1 MMDSVRIT
9 FGIIVLNG
17 EPFTKYCLRHLYPY
31 AHEIIV
37 VEGGS
42 RNAVDIAPE
51 GHSVDGTLKT
61 LYEFKE
67 NEDPEDKVRVIT
79 KSGFWSGKDE
89 QSQAYA
95 TRASGDWLWQVD
107 IDEFYT
113 EDNLERIVGML
124 QSQPDTTSL
133 SFRTVTFWG
142 DLHTVVNGWSLI
154 RGREIYHRLF
164 KWGPGYSYATHRP
177 PTVCDEKG
185 VDLRTKKY
193 LDGRFLFEKHGIF
206 MNHYSLLFPRQV
218 MAKAR
223 YYARWARPDSVTWAE
238 ENYLQLRNVFRVH
251 NVYEYPSWLERYHG
265 SHNRHAVQMFQD
277 VATTC
282 PEELR
287 DMSDVRTLLRNPIYK
302 IRRAFVQHGEIFDR
316 LLNRMMHV
324 TRIVIAE
331 LRQRCF
337 GRLP

>member
-1 MMDSVRIT
+1 MSDFPRIT

-17 EPFTKYCLRHLYPY
+17 EPFTKYCLRHLYPH

-42 RNAVDIAPE
+42 RNAVDFAPD
-51 GHSVDGTLKT
+51 GHSVDGTLEA

-67 NEDPEDKVRVIT
+67 NEDPEDKFQIIA

-95 TRASGDWLWQVD
+95 ERATGDWLWQVD

-113 EDNLERIVGML
+113 ENNLERIVSIL
-124 QSQPDTTSL
+124 RSRPETTTM
-133 SFRTVTFWG
+133 SFKTFTFWG
-142 DLHTVVNGWSLI
+142 DLGIVANGWSLM

-164 KWGPGYSYATHRP
+164 KWGPGYSYTTHRP
-177 PTVCDEKG
+177 PTVCDENG
-185 VDLRTKKY
+185 VDLRTKEY
-193 LDGRFLFEKHGIF
+193 LDGRHLFQEHGIF

-223 YYARWARPDSVTWAE
+223 YYARWARPETVTWAE
-238 ENYLQLRNVFRVH
+238 ENYLQLGNVFRVH
-251 NVYEYPSWLERYHG
+251 NVYEYPSWLERYDG
-265 SHNRHAVQMFQD
+265 PHNRHAVKMFQD
-277 VATTC
+277 FARTH

-287 DMSDVRTLLRNPIYK
+287 DMSDVEALLQNPTYK
-302 IRRAFVQHGEIFDR
+302 VRRALVRHGEVFDR
-316 LLNRMMHV
+316 LLKR
-324 TRIVIAE
+324 TRHGTRSRIAGL
-331 LRQRCF
+331 LRRYLGGSQ
-337 GRLP
+337 